1 MLFKTGSIHR
11 LILNTKWGSY
21 VGSME
26 KSQPPVCV
34 WKESCKKNIN
44 ALISLASNDV
54 IGLANNKCLLVERA
68 KDVNLKSGLLSVYK
82 LNKRDKNK
90 LYSTLFTV
98 IYIAIKKKS
107 LIYLF
112 VNHSSQW

>member
-26 KSQPPVCV
+26 QSQPPVCV